1 MKKLQFEVSTV
12 IRKDHTQPCLLAP
25 KAKADA
31 EPKTGPETEADP
43 LFEPRVDEEEVLTE
57 SAGLEPRP
65 VPSPDFAVEEAVGVA
80 VLALTL
86 APFTCD
92 GCSRLLLMMGLV

>member
-1 MKKLQFEVSTV
+1 M
-12 IRKDHTQPCLLAP
+12 
-25 KAKADA
+25 
-31 EPKTGPETEADP
+31 
-43 LFEPRVDEEEVLTE
+43 

-65 VPSPDFAVEEAVGVA
+65 VPSPDFAVEEVVGVA
-80 VLALTL
+80 VLTLTL